1 MTTRPIPPRIRAEE
15 IIRRLTEA
23 LPRPEVNRDQLQR
36 ALEDMQAAL
45 PNLDRAVKDMEPPD
59 GLRAAS
65 YEARVT
71 GGGSEQFSIPE
82 RLAFT
87 DTDQADRD
95 LLERDLRTME
105 KWCNSPCS
113 REHVIGDAA
122 YSLLLNVRKHS
133 PRAPSS
139 KDLREV
145 SAANTAATECALT
158 RENLGVWAKPRDRPS
173 DLGLLPEP
181 VPVSDWV
188 YRFVKQHG
196 RLPSPIE
203 WSRYGSVNDDIRK
216 QRIAKAMGR
225 KVDVGC

>member
-1 MTTRPIPPRIRAEE
+1 VTTRPIPPRIRAEE

-45 PNLDRAVKDMEPPD
+45 PNLDRAVEAMEPPD

-71 GGGSEQFSIPE
+71 GGSSDSATE

-113 REHVIGDAA
+113 RERVIGDAA

-158 RENLGVWAKPRDRPS
+158 RENLGVWEQVHRTS
-173 DLGLLPEP
+173 DLWGMLPEP
-181 VPVSDWV
+181 APVGRWVWDFARTRRRLPTPQEWRTHGSNTDRLRGQLLKNVPV
-188 YRFVKQHG
+188 K
-196 RLPSPIE
+196 
-203 WSRYGSVNDDIRK
+203 
-216 QRIAKAMGR
+216 
-225 KVDVGC
+225 C

>member
-36 ALEDMQAAL
+36 ALDDMQAAL

-71 GGGSEQFSIPE
+71 GGSSDSATE

-87 DTDQADRD
+87 DTDRADRD
-95 LLERDLRTME
+95 ALAGYLRRMGA
-105 KWCNSPCS
+105 WCCSPAT
-113 REHVIGDAA
+113 REQKIAQAA
-122 YSLLLNVRKHS
+122 YGVLVIVRKHS

>member
-23 LPRPEVNRDQLQR
+23 LPRPEVDRDQLQR
-36 ALEDMQAAL
+36 ALDDMQAAL
-45 PNLDRAVKDMEPPD
+45 PNLDRAVKDMEPLD

-71 GGGSEQFSIPE
+71 GGSSDSATE

-87 DTDQADRD
+87 DTDRADRD
-95 LLERDLRTME
+95 ALAGYLRRMGA
-105 KWCNSPCS
+105 WCCSPAT
-113 REHVIGDAA
+113 REQKIAQAA
-122 YSLLLNVRKHS
+122 YGVLVIVRKHS

-158 RENLGVWAKPRDRPS
+158 RENLGVWEQVHRTS
-173 DLGLLPEP
+173 DLWGMLPEP
-181 VPVSDWV
+181 APVGRWVWDFARTRRRLPTPQEWRAHGSNTDRLRGQLLKNVPV
-188 YRFVKQHG
+188 K
-196 RLPSPIE
+196 
-203 WSRYGSVNDDIRK
+203 
-216 QRIAKAMGR
+216 
-225 KVDVGC
+225 C

>member
-36 ALEDMQAAL
+36 ALDDMQAAL

-65 YEARVT
+65 YEARVS

-158 RENLGVWAKPRDRPS
+158 REHLGVWEQVHRTS
-173 DLGLLPEP
+173 DLWGMLPDPAPVGRWVWDFARTRRRLPTPQEWRTHGSNTDRLRVQMLGK
-181 VPVSDWV
+181 VPV
-188 YRFVKQHG
+188 K
-196 RLPSPIE
+196 
-203 WSRYGSVNDDIRK
+203 
-216 QRIAKAMGR
+216 
-225 KVDVGC
+225 C